1 MKTLRL
7 ILLPAALL
15 AAALFLPASAEATV
29 RISIDLSSQRL
40 TAQRDGETVVM
51 KISSGRP
58 GYETPTGH
66 YSVMR
71 MEADHHS
78 DEYEQAPMPYAIFFS
93 PRGLAIHGTFERGLG
108 SPRSHGCVRLS
119 IGNAQKLFEWVGQ
132 QGATIEIVGETHGK
146 GRGLR
151 DEPPGVERVER
162 PRPGRRNRALEPE
175 YPEFVP
181 DQAYRYF

>member
-1 MKTLRL
+1 MKTLGL
-7 ILLPAALL
+7 VAFLGALL
-15 AAALFLPASAEATV
+15 AAAQAQASV
-29 RISIDLSSQRL
+29 RITIDLSTQRL
-40 TAQRDGETVVM
+40 TAVNGSGETVVW

-108 SPRSHGCVRLS
+108 SPRSHGCVRLAV
-119 IGNAQKLFEWVGQ
+119 GNAQRLFEWVEQ
-132 QGATIEIVGETHGK
+132 QGGASIDIIGS
-146 GRGLR
+146 GRAAAAYR
-151 DEPPGVERVER
+151 PPREER
-162 PRPGRRNRALEPE
+162 PRPSRRSRASDGFYELPL
-175 YPEFVP
+175 
-181 DQAYRYF
+181 DDAARY

>member
-7 ILLPAALL
+7 LLVAAGLL
-15 AAALFLPASAEATV
+15 ASASAQATV

-40 TAQRDGETVVM
+40 TATRGGETVVW
-51 KISSGRP
+51 KISSGRA

-119 IGNAQKLFEWVGQ
+119 LANAQKLYEWVEE
-132 QGATIEIVGETHGK
+132 QGATIDIVGGTRSA
-146 GRGLR
+146 GRGFREETLS
-151 DEPPGVERVER
+151 VERVER
-162 PRPGRRNRALEPE
+162 PRQARRARPIETGYPE
-175 YPEFVP
+175 YAPE
-181 DQAYRYF
+181 QAFRFY

>member
-1 MKTLRL
+1 MKTFRL
-7 ILLPAALL
+7 FFIAAG
-15 AAALFLPASAEATV
+15 LFASASAQATV

-40 TAQRDGETVVM
+40 TATRGGETVVW

-108 SPRSHGCVRLS
+108 NPRSHGCVRLS
-119 IGNAQKLFEWVGQ
+119 ISNAQKLYEWVEQ
-132 QGATIEIVGETHGK
+132 QGATIDIVGGTRVA
-146 GRGLR
+146 GRGSR
-151 DEPPGVERVER
+151 DESAGAERAER
-162 PRPGRRNRALEPE
+162 RRAARRGQPIELE
-175 YPEFVP
+175 YPAYAPE
-181 DQAYRYF
+181 QAFRFY